1 MSTDWLGG
9 GLVIALA
16 AVLWLV
22 YLLPS
27 WFRSRQYLATERN
40 AVRLQQ
46 TLRILAET
54 SEMPDEV
61 RLEVNARTVHEQQRL
76 LKRAE
81 AEAVP
86 AAIRAADRLRRTRAV
101 ASLVLVISLSCS
113 VLGSMQA
120 VYTGAWA
127 VAVVGTVVGVLS
139 IVVLVRLSR
148 AGRRLRLPA
157 PASASAPVTMA
168 DVYDDV
174 ADEPMPELVL
184 PEIEEPRSTW
194 TPIAL
199 PKPRYLAD
207 VEAAVAVEAPPAP
220 VAEPA
225 ASAPAP
231 APVKRIDHQEAL
243 LRAAAAAEDALR
255 SRLEAEEA
263 AAEEAAE
270 VESIEPEAAPVA
282 PVERPARTAP
292 SRFARMG
299 IVDDVRPEL
308 DLNEILARRRA
319 G

>member
-101 ASLVLVISLSCS
+101 ASLVLVVSLICS

-127 VAVVGTVVGVLS
+127 IAVLGMVVGVLS
-139 IVVLVRLSR
+139 IVVLGRLSR

-157 PASASAPVTMA
+157 PASSSAPVTMA

-184 PEIEEPRSTW
+184 PDVEEHRSTW

-207 VEAAVAVEAPPAP
+207 VEEAVAVAVEEEQA
-220 VAEPA
+220 
-225 ASAPAP
+225 APAP
-231 APVKRIDHQEAL
+231 AAASVSTAVPRVRRVDHQESL

-263 AAEEAAE
+263 EAEAD
-270 VESIEPEAAPVA
+270 VEESPAAPA
-282 PVERPARTAP
+282 ARPARTAP

>member
-139 IVVLVRLSR
+139 IVVLARLSR

-157 PASASAPVTMA
+157 PASSTAPVTMA

-225 ASAPAP
+225 PASAAP
-231 APVKRIDHQEAL
+231 AKRIDHQETL

-263 AAEEAAE
+263 AAEEATAE

>member
-127 VAVVGTVVGVLS
+127 VAVIGTVVGVLS
-139 IVVLVRLSR
+139 IVVLGRLSR

-157 PASASAPVTMA
+157 PASSSAPVTMA

-207 VEAAVAVEAPPAP
+207 VEPAVAVEAPPAP

-225 ASAPAP
+225 AADPAP
-231 APVKRIDHQEAL
+231 AARIDHQESL

-263 AAEEAAE
+263 AAAAE
-270 VESIEPEAAPVA
+270 LESIVPEAAPAA
-282 PVERPARTAP
+282 PAERPVRTAP